1 MDLYNNISNMKKCLI
16 VFLIG
21 ISIVFSGCSKLSEP
35 NNIDNPEILSWVWTH
50 LGVFTHLGYDN
61 SGRVSKMYKNLKSE
75 FIEKVRER
83 EIKAAGFER
92 IGALGNEV
100 LTYCLEDEGN
110 YESWKEF
117 YHVPGSESEIES
129 KIDNLCRLIEGGY
142 NYTEIDVDSNGPKYK
157 NKNKNPLKEGGYE
170 YLYNNKEQ
178 TAELL
183 KNLLW
188 SFYRESGELVQ
199 ERFKVLN
206 WELDADNQGNGYTGY
221 DIEYEVGDGW
231 YVLLLLIEYDDD
243 SKYEVNI
250 IYSGT
255 SLAEMNTYYQ

>member
-35 NNIDNPEILSWVWTH
+35 NNIDNPEILSWIWTQ
-50 LGVFTHLGYDN
+50 LAN
-61 SGRVSKMYKNLKSE
+61 SASVVNRSRVNEIQRGLIEE
-75 FIEKVRER
+75 FIDKVREQ
-83 EIKAAGFER
+83 EIKVAGFETKET
-92 IGALGNEV
+92 LGNEV
-100 LTYCLEDEGN
+100 LTYLN
-110 YESWKEF
+110 NNFWTYEWESF
-117 YHVPGSESEIES
+117 YHIPGSESKIES
-129 KIDNLCRLIEGGY
+129 KIDKKAEHALSRI
-142 NYTEIDVDSNGPKYK
+142 
-157 NKNKNPLKEGGYE
+157 KEGDNS
-170 YLYNNKEQ
+170 YLCSHKEQ
-178 TAELL
+178 ATELC
-183 KNLLW
+183 KSLLW

>member
-35 NNIDNPEILSWVWTH
+35 NNIDNPEILSWVWTQLRLSH
-50 LGVFTHLGYDN
+50 VGYDR
-61 SGRVSKMYKNLKSE
+61 SGKVSTMYENLKGE
-75 FIEKVRER
+75 FIEKVKER
-83 EIKAAGFER
+83 EIKVVGFER
-92 IGALGNEV
+92 IGALENEV
-100 LTYCLEDEGN
+100 LTYCLEN
-110 YESWKEF
+110 TSWERF

-142 NYTEIDVDSNGPKYK
+142 NYTVIDVDSNEPKY
-157 NKNKNPLKEGGYE
+157 KNKNPLKEGGYE

>member
-16 VFLIG
+16 VFLTG

-35 NNIDNPEILSWVWTH
+35 SNIDNPEILSWVWTQ
-50 LGVFTHLGYDN
+50 LKRLSSEAYDY
-61 SGRVSKMYKNLKSE
+61 KMYGKVSTMYENLEGE

-83 EIKAAGFER
+83 EIKVAGFER
-92 IGALGNEV
+92 IGALENEL
-100 LTYCLEDEGN
+100 LTYCLEDTRKDWR
-110 YESWKEF
+110 SF
-117 YHVPGSESEIES
+117 YHVPGSESKIES
-129 KIDNLCRLIEGGY
+129 EIDNE
-142 NYTEIDVDSNGPKYK
+142 VKYWSIYR
-157 NKNKNPLKEGGYE
+157 LKEGGYD

-178 TAELL
+178 AVELL
-183 KNLLW
+183 KSLLW

-206 WELDADNQGNGYTGY
+206 WELDADNQGKGYTGY